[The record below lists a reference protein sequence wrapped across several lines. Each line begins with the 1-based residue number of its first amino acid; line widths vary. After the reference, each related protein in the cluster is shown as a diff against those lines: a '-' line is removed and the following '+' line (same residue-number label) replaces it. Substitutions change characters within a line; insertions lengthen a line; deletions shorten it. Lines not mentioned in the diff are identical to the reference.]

1 VQESG
6 TREGLRV
13 CRKCYKRVQ
22 ESATREGLRSVQEVL
37 QGLRSMQEVLQE
49 SAGECRR
56 VVQEECRRVQE
67 VLQGLRSVQEVLRGL
82 RALHTVR
89 LHSQAAALLCQ
100 LLI

>member
-1 VQESG
+1 MQESG

-37 QGLRSMQEVLQE
+37 
-49 SAGECRR
+49 
-56 VVQEECRRVQE
+56 
-67 VLQGLRSVQEVLRGL
+67 RGL